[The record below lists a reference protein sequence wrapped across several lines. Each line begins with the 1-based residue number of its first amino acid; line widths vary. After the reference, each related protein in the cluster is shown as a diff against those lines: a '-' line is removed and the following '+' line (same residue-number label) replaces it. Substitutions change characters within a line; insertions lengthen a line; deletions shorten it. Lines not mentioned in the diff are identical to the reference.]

1 MVSFFGIVKNSLN
14 HSTAI
19 LFLAIFAF
27 SVRDRDRPFDSPIA
41 SNPHLTASSDSVY
54 TFSNPVR
61 MFTGLPLAD

>member
-41 SNPHLTASSDSVY
+41 SNLT
-54 TFSNPVR
+54 
-61 MFTGLPLAD
+61 